1 MAILAAG
8 RPLEAL
14 EANPGVLSLRI
25 RNQKGFVKSAWITVG
40 SRSRSSQPGGPSRAQ
55 VDALHAIYWE
65 PLTQLFE
72 EHKEPFGVPADR
84 HLLLT

>member
-14 EANPGVLSLRI
+14 EANPGALSLRI

-40 SRSRSSQPGGPSRAQ
+40 APISPGSSRVQ
-55 VDALHAIYWE
+55 VDALHAIYVE
-65 PLTQLFE
+65 LLTQLFE
-72 EHKEPFGVPADR
+72 EHKEPFGVPTDR